1 MFSKRHSTLRRVPA
15 VLATTLIAAV
25 AGLAPASSALAH
37 DPIFLTD
44 DQTTPDT
51 GPYLPD
57 GAISW
62 AIYGTFPEA
71 TQTRGF
77 EFDLRDG
84 DELYIGLLIPN
95 LEPEISLPDAE
106 LPYAELTMPDGSV
119 RTLEAEIREVFDEQ
133 FSQTSYLTLV
143 EIKEPGVAGR
153 HSVLVHSL
161 APSRFVVAVGE
172 QEVFFTPAERTVD
185 RPTDFLG
192 IAEPLNAWYQT
203 PPGEPAGDVPADEVE
218 VDVEALEDELEVLAE
233 QEAAAEAAA
242 DGTVPD
248 ETLPLEPG
256 DDAATSG
263 AAQSGLVDEP
273 ADDGDAVD
281 EAAAGADDD
290 DEAASEPEAVDA
302 APASGGADDDDGAGL
317 GWVVP
322 VAILVA
328 AAGGLGF
335 WLTKRRSAAT

>member
-1 MFSKRHSTLRRVPA
+1 LI
-15 VLATTLIAAV
+15 TLIVVVLSALGV
-25 AGLAPASSALAH
+25 SSPALAH

-71 TQTRGF
+71 GETRGF

-84 DELYIGLLIPN
+84 DELYVGLLIPN

-106 LPYAELTMPDGSV
+106 LPYVELTMPDGSV

-143 EIKEPGVAGR
+143 EIKEPGLAGR

-172 QEVFFTPAERTVD
+172 REVFFTPAERTVD
-185 RPTDFLG
+185 RPSDFMG
-192 IAEPLNAWYQT
+192 IAEPLNVWYQT
-203 PPGEPAGDVPADEVE
+203 PPGESPADVSAGEVDE
-218 VDVEALEDELEVLAE
+218 VQVDVEALEDELEVLAE
-233 QEAAAEAAA
+233 AEAAA
-242 DGTVPD
+242 AGTVPD

-263 AAQSGLVDEP
+263 AAESGMVDDS
-273 ADDGDAVD
+273 ADDGDDGDDGDTDDGDEVAV
-281 EAAAGADDD
+281 AAAD
-290 DEAASEPEAVDA
+290 AAAEPEAVDA
-302 APASGGADDDDGAGL
+302 APAGGGVEDDDDGSGL

-322 VAILVA
+322 VAIALA

-335 WLTKRRSAAT
+335 WLTKRRSVAA